1 MDPIRRSPPDR
12 WEMLPVF
19 GIFCFF
25 CFSWS
30 LYRLFWYIPSWMEYL
45 SIWKVLIIICYVL
58 AFALIESLVMA
69 LLTTLFLKV
78 FPKKVINNRFVLI
91 ASSLSVLVS
100 LAAFLLQRK
109 ISLVYRLEIWQILLY
124 ALIFLLLLV
133 GGVFLMGL
141 ILDRQPKISRF
152 GADLVERM
160 TIFAYIYVPL
170 GLIGL
175 IVVILRNLVGF

>member
-1 MDPIRRSPPDR
+1 MDVIRRRLPDR
-12 WEMLPVF
+12 REMLPVF

-30 LYRLFWYIPSWMEYL
+30 LYRLFWYIPSWLEYL
-45 SIWKVLIIICYVL
+45 SLWKVLIITCYVL
-58 AFALIESLVMA
+58 AFALIESLAMT
-69 LLTTLFLKV
+69 LLTILFLLV
-78 FPKKVINNRFVLI
+78 YPKKIINNRFVLI
-91 ASSLSVLVS
+91 ASGLSVVVS

-124 ALIFLLLLV
+124 FLIILVLLV
-133 GGVFLMGL
+133 GGVFL
-141 ILDRQPKISRF
+141 ICWVLDRQPKISRF
-152 GADLVERM
+152 GAELAERM
-160 TIFAYIYVPL
+160 TIFVYIYAPL

>member
-1 MDPIRRSPPDR
+1 MDAIRRWLPDR
-12 WEMLPVF
+12 REMLPVF

-30 LYRLFWYIPSWMEYL
+30 LYRLFWYIPSWLEYL
-45 SIWKVLIIICYVL
+45 SLWKVLIITCYVL
-58 AFALIESLVMA
+58 AFDLIESLAMA
-69 LLTTLFLKV
+69 LLTILFLNV
-78 FPKKVINNRFVLI
+78 FPKKVINDRFVLI
-91 ASSLSVLVS
+91 ASALSVVVS

-124 ALIFLLLLV
+124 ALIFLLLMV
-133 GGVFLMGL
+133 AGAFFLSWVL
-141 ILDRQPKISRF
+141 AYQSKISRF
-152 GADLVERM
+152 GAELADRM
-160 TIFAYIYVPL
+160 TIFVYIYVPL